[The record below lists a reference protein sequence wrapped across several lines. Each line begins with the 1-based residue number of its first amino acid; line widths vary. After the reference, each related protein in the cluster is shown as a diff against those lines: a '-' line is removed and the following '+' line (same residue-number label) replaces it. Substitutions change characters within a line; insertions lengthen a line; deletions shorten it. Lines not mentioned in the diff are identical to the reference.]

1 MNLLFFANFLLSFS
15 PKYGPWCTS
24 TLLYP
29 PVMDLNSILFVMYA
43 CFHFWMHYNNYWLRW
58 EEHPELKPMGGREE
72 EYGWESIMTC
82 KVIFEEQMKVMV
94 EF

>member
-1 MNLLFFANFLLSFS
+1 
-15 PKYGPWCTS
+15 
-24 TLLYP
+24 
-29 PVMDLNSILFVMYA
+29 
-43 CFHFWMHYNNYWLRW
+43 MHYNNYWLRW
-58 EEHPELKPMGGREE
+58 EEHPELKPMVGREE